1 MVSKRGEYALP
12 ISGLGEGEHH
22 FSFDL
27 NQEFFASFNDP
38 DVQNGI
44 IQAGLILEKKPDF
57 MAIHF
62 TFKGEVELEC
72 DRCLDYFRAQINTHQ
87 TIYVKVGE
95 TPGELEDDVIMI
107 GKDEHEIEV
116 GQIMYEYII
125 LTLPVQRIHPEDASG
140 HSTCNP
146 EMLKRLKELNPEVNS
161 SKESTD
167 PRWDALKDIIEKNK

>member
-1 MVSKRGEYALP
+1 MVSKRETYALR

-22 FSFDL
+22 FSFELD
-27 NQEFFASFNDP
+27 QEFFASFNHP
-38 DVQNGI
+38 DIQNGFI
-44 IQAGLILEKKPDF
+44 RAGLILEKKPGF

-62 TFKGEVELEC
+62 SFKGEVELEC
-72 DRCLDYFRAQINTHQ
+72 DRCLDNFRAPVNHHQ
-87 TIYVKVGE
+87 TIFVKVGE

-125 LTLPVQRIHPEDASG
+125 LALPVQRVHPEDASG

-146 EMLKRLKELNPEVNS
+146 EMLKRLKELRPQEHS
-161 SKESTD
+161 GRETMD
-167 PRWDALKDIIEKNK
+167 PRWDALKDMIEKNK